1 MEEKKELQELLER
14 LDESN
19 RKQAN
24 YAKWQCVFSVAAA
37 ISCVGLFVLIWI
49 LMPEVRNLTQQMETV
64 LTNLEL
70 VTSRLAGMD
79 LGAMV
84 QNVDELVVTTRE
96 GLGAIDF
103 KMLNLS
109 NRISDRGFQFYEN
122 VEFVFEFACEDEQY
136 DKHYFRAVI
145 SIPNTKDFVGDH
157 WKVTK
162 VG

>member
-24 YAKWQCVFSVAAA
+24 YAKWQCAFSVAAA
-37 ISCVGLFVLIWI
+37 ISCVGLFGLIWT
-49 LMPEVRNLTQQMETV
+49 LMPEVRNLTRQMETV
-64 LTNLEL
+64 LANLEL
-70 VTSRLAGMD
+70 VTTQLAGMD

-103 KMLNLS
+103 KMLNQAIEDLADVVEPLAKFF
-109 NRISDRGFQFYEN
+109 NVFQ
-122 VEFVFEFACEDEQY
+122 
-136 DKHYFRAVI
+136 
-145 SIPNTKDFVGDH
+145 
-157 WKVTK
+157 
-162 VG
+162 

>member
-24 YAKWQCVFSVAAA
+24 YAKWQCVFSVVAA
-37 ISCVGLFVLIWI
+37 ISCVGLFVLIWT
-49 LMPEVRNLTQQMETV
+49 LMPEVRNLTRQMETV
-64 LTNLEL
+64 LANLEL
-70 VTSRLAGMD
+70 VTTQLAGMD

-103 KMLNLS
+103 KMLNQAIEDLADVVEPLAKFF
-109 NRISDRGFQFYEN
+109 NVFQ
-122 VEFVFEFACEDEQY
+122 
-136 DKHYFRAVI
+136 
-145 SIPNTKDFVGDH
+145 
-157 WKVTK
+157 
-162 VG
+162 